1 MSKVIADISMSL
13 DGYVT
18 ARGVDQEHGL
28 GIGGEAIHAWVLEE
42 PRSPV
47 DEAVLA
53 HSFEKTGAVVMGRRL
68 YDIVDGPN
76 GWNDDIGYGHDQN
89 QSAAPPC
96 YVVTHEPPAQVRL
109 ASRFRFVT
117 EGVADA
123 IDQARATAGDKDV
136 VVMGGANVIDQSL
149 AERLVDELRI
159 HLSPLVLGGG
169 TRLFDLAAPTTL
181 VQREVTESPRAT
193 HLTYEVVRDYE
204 TAHPGAPPQADTS
217 TTESGSTSRRSVMP
231 SLFASRARVATE
243 GSWSPASSRATAG
256 CFSPSWRASA
266 VCVSPCSTRYRM
278 IKIAS

>member
-18 ARGVDQEHGL
+18 APDVDQEHGL

-42 PRSPV
+42 PRSDV

-53 HSFEKTGAVVMGRRL
+53 QSFAETGAVVMGRRL
-68 YDIVDGPN
+68 YDIVDGPH
-76 GWNDDIGYGHDQN
+76 GWNEDVGYGHDQN

-96 YVVTHEPPAQVRL
+96 YVVTHAPPAQVRL

-136 VVMGGANVIDQSL
+136 VVMGGANVVDQSL
-149 AERLVDELRI
+149 AARLVDELRI

-169 TRLFDLAAPTTL
+169 TRLFDLVGPTTL
-181 VQREVTESPRAT
+181 VQRGVTESPRAT
-193 HLTYEVVRDYE
+193 HLTYEVVRD
-204 TAHPGAPPQADTS
+204 
-217 TTESGSTSRRSVMP
+217 
-231 SLFASRARVATE
+231 
-243 GSWSPASSRATAG
+243 
-256 CFSPSWRASA
+256 
-266 VCVSPCSTRYRM
+266 
-278 IKIAS
+278 

>member
-18 ARGVDQEHGL
+18 APGVDQKHGL
-28 GIGGEAIHAWVLEE
+28 GIGGEAIHAWVLDD

-53 HSFEKTGAVVMGRRL
+53 RSFEETGAVVMGRRL
-68 YDIVDGPN
+68 YDIVDGPD

-89 QSAAPPC
+89 QSIAPPC

-117 EGVADA
+117 GGVAAA
-123 IDQARATAGDKDV
+123 IDRARAAAGDKDV
-136 VVMGGANVIDQSL
+136 VVMGGANVVDQSL
-149 AERLVDELRI
+149 AAGLVDELRI

-169 TRLFDLAAPTTL
+169 TRLFDLVGPTTL

-193 HLTYEVVRDYE
+193 HLTYEIVRD
-204 TAHPGAPPQADTS
+204 
-217 TTESGSTSRRSVMP
+217 
-231 SLFASRARVATE
+231 
-243 GSWSPASSRATAG
+243 
-256 CFSPSWRASA
+256 
-266 VCVSPCSTRYRM
+266 
-278 IKIAS
+278 

>member
-18 ARGVDQEHGL
+18 APGVDLEHGL

-53 HSFEKTGAVVMGRRL
+53 RSFEETGAVVMGRRL
-68 YDIVDGPN
+68 YDIVDGPH
-76 GWNDDIGYGHDQN
+76 GWSDEVGYGHDQN
-89 QSAAPPC
+89 QTAAPPC

-117 EGVADA
+117 DGVAA
-123 IDQARATAGDKDV
+123 AVDQARAAAGDKDV

-149 AERLVDELRI
+149 AAGLIDEIRI

-169 TRLFDLAAPTTL
+169 TRLFDMVGPTTL

-193 HLTYEVVRDYE
+193 HLTYEVV
-204 TAHPGAPPQADTS
+204 GA
-217 TTESGSTSRRSVMP
+217 
-231 SLFASRARVATE
+231 
-243 GSWSPASSRATAG
+243 
-256 CFSPSWRASA
+256 
-266 VCVSPCSTRYRM
+266 
-278 IKIAS
+278 